1 MGNILERQH
10 SKLSSTTKSADT
22 IKMEMDS
29 KSIPAM
35 ITTTTKSNT
44 KRSMSNDN
52 DRTDNNMNMKQLILN
67 SNEHHQYERQAVEKF
82 QKEIDELQRQFDR
95 LNRLE
100 NKQRQQR
107 RRRRRNSLPANRY
120 QNEYSSQLFYEMADH
135 SNTNNNNFN
144 EFQCQI
150 NELEKQLNMLDAIK

>member
-10 SKLSSTTKSADT
+10 SKSSSTSTSKSADT

-35 ITTTTKSNT
+35 ITTTTTKSNT
-44 KRSMSNDN
+44 KRSMSHD
-52 DRTDNNMNMKQLILN
+52 T
-67 SNEHHQYERQAVEKF
+67 VEKF

-107 RRRRRNSLPANRY
+107 RRRNSLPANRY
-120 QNEYSSQLFYEMADH
+120 RNEYSSQLFYEMADH